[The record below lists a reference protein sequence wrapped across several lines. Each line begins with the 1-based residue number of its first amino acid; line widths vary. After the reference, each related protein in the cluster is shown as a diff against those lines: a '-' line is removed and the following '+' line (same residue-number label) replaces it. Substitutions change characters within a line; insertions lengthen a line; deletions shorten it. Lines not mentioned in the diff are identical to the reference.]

1 MESLGKLFIEL
12 RDLLI
17 VHIGTPVSRIRAPRK
32 HLGRLCQEK
41 LTKKKSKKKVAF
53 QVDSYIFP
61 NFKQD

>member
-32 HLGRLCQEK
+32 HPGRLSGK
-41 LTKKKSKKKVAF
+41 ANKKSKKKVGF

-61 NFKQD
+61 KFKQD